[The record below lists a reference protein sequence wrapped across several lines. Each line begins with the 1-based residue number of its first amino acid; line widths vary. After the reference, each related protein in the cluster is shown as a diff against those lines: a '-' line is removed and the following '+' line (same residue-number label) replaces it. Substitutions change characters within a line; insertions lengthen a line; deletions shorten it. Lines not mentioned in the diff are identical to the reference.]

1 MSKKITRGTGNIF
14 KDLGF
19 KDPEEYRAKAELA
32 LQISKI
38 IEKRNLTQ
46 TKAAKLIGAAQPD
59 ISKLKNGQLGGFTID
74 RLLDFLRHLDR
85 SIEIHIKGKRGKK
98 EVVNLEM
105 VVAE

>member
-46 TKAAKLIGAAQPD
+46 AKAAKLKGAAQPD
-59 ISKLKNGQLGGFTID
+59 ISKLKNGQLSGLYY
-74 RLLDFLRHLDR
+74 R
-85 SIEIHIKGKRGKK
+85 
-98 EVVNLEM
+98 
-105 VVAE
+105 